1 MRTVKGEI
9 EFKENKIDVTDP
21 CYDSDVWCR
30 KQVFITPGKYIYTVK
45 LEQEQNCEI
54 VSQLK
59 IQLKNAKSGVRS
71 LREVGTIGVDAG
83 LAGFFED
90 KPDYNDEDWKKVVD
104 MILACEGPAVLKT
117 DKESPFGC
125 NGIVVSS
132 GYGDGVYRV
141 LEIIGAYGKRL
152 GYRID
157 FT

>member
-9 EFKENKIDVTDP
+9 EFKKNKIDVTDP

-71 LREVGTIGVDAG
+71 IREVGTIGVDAG

-104 MILACEGPAVLKT
+104 MILACEGPAVFKT
-117 DKESPFGC
+117 EKESP
-125 NGIVVSS
+125 
-132 GYGDGVYRV
+132 
-141 LEIIGAYGKRL
+141 
-152 GYRID
+152 
-157 FT
+157 

>member
-1 MRTVKGEI
+1 M
-9 EFKENKIDVTDP
+9 
-21 CYDSDVWCR
+21 
-30 KQVFITPGKYIYTVK
+30 Q
-45 LEQEQNCEI
+45 
-54 VSQLK
+54 
-59 IQLKNAKSGVRS
+59 
-71 LREVGTIGVDAG
+71 
-83 LAGFFED
+83 
-90 KPDYNDEDWKKVVD
+90 KVVD
-104 MILACEGPAVLKT
+104 MILDCEGPAVLKT